1 MVEDATIRPFRIDIP
16 QSDLDDL
23 HDRLRRTRWPAEIP
37 GVGWSRGMPLSY
49 LRELAAYWRD
59 GYDWRQQEALLN
71 SFPQFT
77 AEIDGAF
84 VHFMHVRSPEPTAL
98 PLIMTHGWPGS
109 IVEFLDVIGPLTDPR
124 AHGGD
129 PADAF
134 HLVLPSIPGYGL
146 SGPLHETGW
155 NVHRFAT
162 AWAELMHRLG
172 YDRYAAQGGDWGSAI
187 TRELGVIDAE
197 HLVGVHLTPIWS
209 ALSPDEADPNDEE
222 EQRSLQASQRYQS
235 ELSGYGYLQATRPQT
250 LAYSLTDSPVGQVAW
265 IVEKFKD
272 WTDST
277 DRPEDAVD
285 RDRLLTNVMLYWLT
299 RTAGSSANAYYEA
312 FHSGAWGAQERESH
326 VPTGV
331 AVFAREISVPIRRI
345 AERKN
350 NIVHWSHFDRGGHF
364 AAMEEPDLFVSDI
377 RSFFHRIR

>member
-1 MVEDATIRPFRIDIP
+1 MADDVDIRPFRLDVP
-16 QSDLDDL
+16 QADLDDL

-37 GVGWSRGMPLSY
+37 GAGWSRGVPLSY
-49 LRELAAYWRD
+49 LRELSEYWRNQ
-59 GYDWRQQEALLN
+59 YDWRQQEALLN
-71 SFPQFT
+71 TFPQFIT
-77 AEIDGAF
+77 EIDGAN
-84 VHFMHVRSPEPTAL
+84 VHFMHVRSPEANAF

-124 AHGGD
+124 AHGGN
-129 PADAF
+129 PAAAF

-146 SGPLHETGW
+146 SGPLQQAGW
-155 NVHRFAT
+155 NVHRFAL
-162 AWAELMHRLG
+162 AWAELMRRLG
-172 YDRYAAQGGDWGSAI
+172 YERYGAQGGDWGSAI
-187 TRELGVIDAE
+187 SRELGVADAE
-197 HLVGVHLTPIWS
+197 HVAGVHLTPIWS
-209 ALSPDEADPNDEE
+209 ALSPDEADPDNEE
-222 EQRSLQASQRYQS
+222 EQRSLQSSQRYQS

-250 LAYSLTDSPVGQVAW
+250 LAYSLTDSPVGQLAW

-299 RTAGSSANAYYEA
+299 RTAGSAANSYYEA
-312 FHSGAWGAQERESH
+312 FHSGGWGAEESEST

-350 NIVHWSHFDRGGHF
+350 QIVHWSHFDRGGHF
-364 AAMEEPDLFVSDI
+364 AAMEEPDLFISDI
-377 RSFFHRIR
+377 RTFFHRIR